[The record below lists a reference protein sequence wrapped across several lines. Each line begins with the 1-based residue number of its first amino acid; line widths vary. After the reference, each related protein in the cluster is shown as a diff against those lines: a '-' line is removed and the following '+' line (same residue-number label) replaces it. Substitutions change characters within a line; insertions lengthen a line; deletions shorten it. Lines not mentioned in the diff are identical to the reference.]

1 MEGEGMEGRAC
12 VGTSQR
18 CSCCAKCETTLEKP
32 ECWTPVTSTL
42 KCLRATGLAQFTQL
56 WHSAFWEQTC
66 LEEWVQ

>member
-1 MEGEGMEGRAC
+1 MWAPHRGVPAVPSVIWGGF
-12 VGTSQR
+12 
-18 CSCCAKCETTLEKP
+18 LEKP